1 MMADILYTLNM
12 AVYVHVMYVHLVYV
26 HLVCAHFMYVHL
38 THTCVHKSA
47 TVADM

>member
-26 HLVCAHFMYVHL
+26 HLVCVHFMYVQL
-38 THTCVHKSA
+38 DGPVKSKS
-47 TVADM
+47 